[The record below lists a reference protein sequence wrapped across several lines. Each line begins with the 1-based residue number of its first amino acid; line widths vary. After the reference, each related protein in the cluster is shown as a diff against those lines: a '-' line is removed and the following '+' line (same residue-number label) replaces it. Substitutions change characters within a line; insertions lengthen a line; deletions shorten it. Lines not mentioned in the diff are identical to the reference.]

1 MVTFGSLQKN
11 VNTIGVKKSQ
21 TTEMQLSFNIPIKN
35 IKLSDHQKSLMIHF
49 TFQEIQYK

>member
-1 MVTFGSLQKN
+1 MQ
-11 VNTIGVKKSQ
+11 VKKSQ

-35 IKLSDHQKSLMIHF
+35 IQLSDHQKSLMIHF